1 MSGNAKSPPEGLKDS
16 ECERGHIVN
25 WPPILY
31 VQPSDLNKKQE
42 KTEIKVKLPDGTNYQ
57 MVPFQAG
64 NNEDY
69 VTHIIAMHQLLEQK
83 ESEDDVA
90 KAFGVVLE
98 IKEQLGP
105 LNSALKSE
113 ASKSEKEELK
123 SQITSVKEEMQNA
136 RKEALAEIVKAYEL
150 ICNYFVGKACTQ

>member
-1 MSGNAKSPPEGLKDS
+1 M
-16 ECERGHIVN
+16 
-25 WPPILY
+25 Y
-31 VQPSDLNKKQE
+31 VQPLDLNKKQE

-123 SQITSVKEEMQNA
+123 LQITSVKEEMQNA